1 MTTKLEQDLKALLEN
16 KDVPTLLEEIKK
28 KMEDEPVDVAEAKKE
43 AEPSEPAVAIENP
56 IDPSIVN
63 NDDITEDPNKPVD
76 GDVSESKIVEEPIE
90 SLVAEEFSDDFKTKA
105 AALFESTLL
114 ARQSELRKELE
125 EDCDKTIVQVKESM
139 IQGHADEVKK
149 LTESFE
155 EKMTEQNAIFE
166 ERIAEMEKSLS
177 DKIDGYVGQVAEQWM
192 KDNEVAVESGIKVEL
207 AESFISGIKAVF
219 EAHGVDLPEVD
230 QTKIADLQESN
241 TNLETKVLEME
252 TSLQEA
258 KKELFDLRKE
268 KLITES
274 TKDLTEID
282 QTKFMSMMEEFVFES
297 EEAVIEKM
305 NSIKESFF
313 SQGKRNHVAAEFS
326 KPQVKTIVESQ
337 GEFSEI
343 SATMKSYLRAL

>member
-16 KDVPTLLEEIKK
+16 KEVPTLLEEIKK
-28 KMEDEPVDVAEAKKE
+28 KLEDAPSEIIEEKKE
-43 AEPSEPAVAIENP
+43 ESNEPPVSIENP
-56 IDPSIVN
+56 IDPAIVN
-63 NDDITEDPNKPVD
+63 NDDITKDPNKPVD
-76 GDVSESKIVEEPIE
+76 GDVSESVTPQEPLE
-90 SLVAEEFSDDFKTKA
+90 ALVSEEFSEDFKSKA
-105 AALFESTLL
+105 TALFESILL
-114 ARQSELRKELE
+114 ERQSELRKELE
-125 EDCDKTIVQVKESM
+125 EDCDKTILQVKESM
-139 IQGHADEVKK
+139 INTHAEEVKK

-207 AESFISGIKAVF
+207 AESFISGIKNVF
-219 EAHGVDLPEVD
+219 ETHGIDLPEID
-230 QTKIADLQESN
+230 HSKLSELQESKSS
-241 TNLETKVLEME
+241 LESKVAEFE
-252 TSLQEA
+252 SELQEA
-258 KKELFDLRKE
+258 KKELFGLRKE
-268 KLITES
+268 KLIAES

-282 QTKFMSMMEEFVFES
+282 KTKFTSMMEEFVFEN

-313 SQGKRNHVAAEFS
+313 GQGKRNHVSAEFA

-337 GEFSEI
+337 SDFSEI
-343 SATMKSYLRAL
+343 SATMKSYLKAL